1 MENTHPGLDLFLHR
15 RLCRSLEAS
24 SGDLWTLPT
33 LGVPDHVLR
42 NHIDDK
48 SLRALHAFLG
58 LQIFSPA
65 IDSAIAQTFDSY
77 PGHVRAVIV
86 SQLSSS
92 AVLARIAG
100 RLPLYA
106 HKIPS
111 VSGSPHEID
120 PYKAQLLYAA
130 VSALA
135 EHHGE
140 ECAIQ
145 WLKTLV
151 GNLVPVI
158 MEAIAD
164 WDDLNINDE
173 GGIGGFE
180 KGEYKEQPKTLL
192 VDSEL
197 DDSDLAEL
205 LETHLRGLDPHD
217 QEV

>member
-1 MENTHPGLDLFLHR
+1 MDNTPPGLDSFLHR

-24 SGDLWTLPT
+24 SPDLWTFPSLR
-33 LGVPDHVLR
+33 VPDHVLQ
-42 NHIDDK
+42 NHVDDN
-48 SLRALHAFLG
+48 SLRALYAYLG
-58 LQIFSPA
+58 SRIFTPA
-65 IDSAIAQTFDSY
+65 LDAAVAQTFDSY
-77 PGHVRAVIV
+77 PCHVRMVIV
-86 SQLSSS
+86 TQMSSP
-92 AVLARIAG
+92 AVLARIAA

-106 HKIPS
+106 HKVPS
-111 VSGSPHEID
+111 TSSAPDEID
-120 PYKAQLLYAA
+120 PYKTQLLYAA

-140 ECAIQ
+140 HYAIE

-164 WDDLNINDE
+164 WDDLDIDE
-173 GGIGGFE
+173 EGSLDGIEEGRHRE
-180 KGEYKEQPKTLL
+180 PPKSLL

-205 LETHLRGLDPHD
+205 LEHHLRDLDPID
-217 QEV
+217 DEL